1 MLSCRVKSRVI
12 WAIGKRRHA
21 RPSSAVEAAAP
32 GQDHL
37 TLGQAYHVL
46 AMERYWMGHPAQ
58 GVEYCQHAIAAL
70 ERLGEDER
78 LGMAYF
84 VLGLNALS
92 LGCFEQALEAAA
104 RVDAIGAAT
113 ADRRLQTFAAWTTGW
128 IQATRGEWEA
138 GIASCQRALERSS
151 DPLNTAFAMGWL
163 GYAYLEQGDL
173 VRAMPALEQ
182 AVQSLHQFG
191 YRRLEG
197 LYTTLMGET
206 PSAAWRPRH
215 GASLWHYRV

>member
-1 MLSCRVKSRVI
+1 MPQQQDRLEQLHAPGLSGRYALLQGQVASYLGD
-12 WAIGKRRHA
+12 WDEAARRA
-21 RPSSAVEAAAP
+21 LGAVEAAVP
-32 GQDHL
+32 GPDYL

-46 AMERYWMGHPAQ
+46 AMERYWTGYPAQ
-58 GVEYCQHAIAAL
+58 GVEYCQQAIAAL

-92 LGCFEQALEAAA
+92 LGRFEQALEAVSRA
-104 RVDAIGAAT
+104 DAIGEAT

-128 IQATRGEWEA
+128 VQATRGDWEA

-163 GYAYLEQGDL
+163 GLKLIQWIFA
-173 VRAMPALEQ
+173 
-182 AVQSLHQFG
+182 
-191 YRRLEG
+191 
-197 LYTTLMGET
+197 
-206 PSAAWRPRH
+206 
-215 GASLWHYRV
+215 